1 MTRSYVNF
9 QDLLINLDEVTDLS
23 DSSLFDTNQLP
34 WRAYEYDPS
43 TVTVV
48 TLEMNLDLHIV
59 ERNLVTILD
68 FLANIGGLDSIFTS
82 VISLVFTIWHS
93 HGLADIFLVTQ
104 LFTLPSVMGVA
115 H

>member
-1 MTRSYVNF
+1 M
-9 QDLLINLDEVTDLS
+9 
-23 DSSLFDTNQLP
+23 
-34 WRAYEYDPS
+34 A
-43 TVTVV
+43 V
-48 TLEMNLDLHIV
+48 TLEMNMDLNTV
-59 ERNLVTILD
+59 ERNFVTVFD

-82 VISLVFTIWHS
+82 VISVVVTIWHS